1 MPLLE
6 PRELRAVRALGEM
19 VAESPPLLPAEPVVD
34 RARDRELCLGA
45 GELVLELF
53 GERAARA
60 EEQRFERG
68 RRHAEDLGDLGVRA
82 TLELAKH
89 DGLTL
94 LRGNLRERGEELA
107 DARAVVVRL
116 RSGDAVVELDLAR
129 SGLLVPEPLLDRVA
143 RDREEP
149 VRRLART
156 DALLERAIRVEEGR
170 LRDVLRIGVVA
181 EHRVG
186 VPVHLTAVAT
196 VELVDLARGKVA
208 RFGYGHG

>member
-1 MPLLE
+1 M
-6 PRELRAVRALGEM
+6 
-19 VAESPPLLPAEPVVD
+19 
-34 RARDRELCLGA
+34 
-45 GELVLELF
+45 LELL

-60 EEQRFERG
+60 EEERLERG
-68 RRHAEDLGDLGVRA
+68 RRDAEDLGDLGVRA

-94 LRGNLRERGEELA
+94 LRRDLRERGEELA

-129 SGLLVPEPLLDRVA
+129 PGLLVPEPLLDRVA

-149 VRRLART
+149 VRRLPRT
-156 DALLERAIRVEEGR
+156 DALLERAIRVEERR

-181 EHRVG
+181 ENRVG
-186 VPVHLTAVAT
+186 VPIDLTAVST
-196 VELVDLARGKVA
+196 VEVVDLARGEVA